1 MNKDFFKTTKILD
14 GGMGQELLARG
25 MKPKGTLWSANALV
39 DEKYHNLILDIHNDF
54 IKSGADVIVTTTFTT
69 RRKRLRENGIEDQFK
84 YLNQKACE
92 IAQKAKSNNP
102 NVKIAGGLPPQNLT
116 YEEDKSCLL
125 YTSPSPRD

>member
-25 MKPKGTLWSANALV
+25 MEPKGTLRSANALV
-39 DEKYHNLILDIHNDF
+39 DENHHKLILNIHKDF

-69 RRKRLRENGIEDQFK
+69 RRKRLKENGLEDQFK

-102 NVKIAGGLPPQNLT
+102 DVKM
-116 YEEDKSCLL
+116 
-125 YTSPSPRD
+125 